1 MVGDPFAATT
11 HTDLQLR
18 ARRRGVA
25 VSVVHNASVMNAV
38 AACGLQLYRFGQA
51 VSICFFT
58 STWRPDSFY
67 ERVASNRAAGLHTLC
82 LLDIRVREPTEA
94 SLARGRPVYE
104 PPRYMTA
111 QLAAEQL
118 LEVEASRGGGGA
130 RPLWAPLSRPGLTR
144 GAQSTPAPRSVWR
157 WRGWGSPA
165 GSWCAP
171 RWRRW
176 RLGAAAWTWARRC
189 TPWCWWATA
198 TLWSRRCWTS
208 CTGGEGARR
217 TTGGETRDSLRCVE
231 SRHVRGCSGT
241 FSSCPTWL

>member
-1 MVGDPFAATT
+1 MLEEALTEDVAFLVVGDPFAATT

-58 STWRPDSFY
+58 PTWRPDSFY

-104 PPRYMTA
+104 PPRYMSA
-111 QLAAEQL
+111 QLAAKQL

-130 RPLWAPLSRPGLTR
+130 PFVATRRARLTR
-144 GAQSTPAPRSVWR
+144 GAQSTRATRSAWR
-157 WRGWGSPA
+157 WRGWGSPVSA
-165 GSWCAP
+165 WCAP

-176 RLGAAAWTWARRC
+176 RLGAAAWTWALLC
-189 TPWCWWATA
+189 TPSSWSATA
-198 TLWSRRCWTS
+198 TRWSRRCWTS
-208 CTGGEGARR
+208 CTGGGRAPP
-217 TTGGETRDSLRCVE
+217 
-231 SRHVRGCSGT
+231 H
-241 FSSCPTWL
+241 SCAGDAKEPRK